1 MNICVFGSSSPR
13 TKQRYIDE
21 SYVLGQLLAERGL
34 TCVNGGGRYGCM
46 GGMNDGCH
54 RCNGTIVGII
64 HKKFCVDITEH
75 PFIKDLVVV
84 DGDDLYER
92 KLALFNN
99 SECVIVLPGGVGTF
113 DELFDGVSS
122 KSLNMKNMTYKPIC
136 LVNIDGFYDG
146 FIQQMERAYED
157 NILYHPVQD
166 YFHVEDNAK
175 DALDWCINQL
185 NDMRAKGA
193 VVATNEFIDDRV
205 KSRSPESN
213 SVDLIT
219 YGDQNHKKHD
229 SDMTQIDD
237 STNSKYIA
245 DKFSTAVPSNKL
257 IYLSRTHIMSNLVGV
272 VIGVILGVVIGKAR
286 DNTRG

>member
-46 GGMNDGCH
+46 GGLNDGCH
-54 RCNGTIVGII
+54 RNNGTIVGII

-113 DELFDGVSS
+113 DELFDGVSA

-136 LVNIDGFYDG
+136 LVNTDGFYDG
-146 FIQQMERAYED
+146 FILQMERAYQD

-175 DALDWCINQL
+175 DALDWCVNQL
-185 NDMRAKGA
+185 NILRAKGT
-193 VVATNEFIDDRV
+193 VATNEFIDDRI
-205 KSRSPESN
+205 KSRSLERVSP
-213 SVDLIT
+213 DLT
-219 YGDQNHKKHD
+219 SADGDQNTHHLKCD
-229 SDMTQIDD
+229 SDKIQAENK
-237 STNSKYIA
+237 SPCE
-245 DKFSTAVPSNKL
+245 VPPNKTTF
-257 IYLSRTHIMSNLVGV
+257 YLSNPYIVSSLVGV
-272 VIGVILGVVIGKAR
+272 VVGLTIGMVITSGKKHV
-286 DNTRG
+286 

>member
-46 GGMNDGCH
+46 GGLNDGCH
-54 RCNGTIVGII
+54 RNNGTIVGII

-113 DELFDGVSS
+113 DELFDGVSA

-136 LVNIDGFYDG
+136 LVNTDGFYDG
-146 FIQQMERAYED
+146 FILQMERAYQD
-157 NILYHPVQD
+157 SILYHPVQD

-175 DALDWCINQL
+175 DALDWCVNQL
-185 NDMRAKGA
+185 NDLRAKGT
-193 VVATNEFIDDRV
+193 VAANEFIDDRI
-205 KSRSPESN
+205 KSRSLEGVS
-213 SVDLIT
+213 SDSTTAVD
-219 YGDQNHKKHD
+219 DQNIHHLNYDIDKIQANKKSRHV
-229 SDMTQIDD
+229 
-237 STNSKYIA
+237 
-245 DKFSTAVPSNKL
+245 VPSNKKVFY
-257 IYLSRTHIMSNLVGV
+257 ISNTHIVSSLVGV
-272 VIGVILGVVIGKAR
+272 VVGLTISVVITLVKKR
-286 DNTRG
+286 V

>member
-1 MNICVFGSSSPR
+1 MNICVFGSSSPQ

-21 SYVLGQLLAERGL
+21 SYVLGRLLAERGL

-46 GGMNDGCH
+46 GGLNDGCH
-54 RCNGTIVGII
+54 RNNGTIVGII
-64 HKKFCVDITEH
+64 HRKFCIDITEH

-113 DELFDGVSS
+113 DELFDGVSA

-136 LVNIDGFYDG
+136 LVNTDGFYDG
-146 FIQQMERAYED
+146 FILQMKRAYQD

-175 DALDWCINQL
+175 DALDWCVNQL
-185 NDMRAKGA
+185 NDLRAKGT
-193 VVATNEFIDDRV
+193 VAANEFIDDRI
-205 KSRSPESN
+205 KSRSLERVSFD
-213 SVDLIT
+213 STTVVD
-219 YGDQNHKKHD
+219 DQNIHHLNYD
-229 SDMTQIDD
+229 IDKIQANEK
-237 STNSKYIA
+237 SPH
-245 DKFSTAVPSNKL
+245 VGPSNKKAF
-257 IYLSRTHIMSNLVGV
+257 YLSNTHIISSLVGV
-272 VIGVILGVVIGKAR
+272 VVGLTIGVMITLMKKRV
-286 DNTRG
+286 